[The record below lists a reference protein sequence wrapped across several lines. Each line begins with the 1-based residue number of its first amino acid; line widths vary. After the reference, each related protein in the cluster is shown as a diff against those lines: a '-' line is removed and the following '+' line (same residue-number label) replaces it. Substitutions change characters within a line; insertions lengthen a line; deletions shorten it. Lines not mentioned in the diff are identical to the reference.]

1 MGIGI
6 SKILRKSIVTPL
18 QEIESVA
25 EDLSKGR
32 LDIEVNYTGEDEIGS
47 LAKSLEWT
55 IRVLEAYIRDI
66 TQQLEYMASANEGTQ
81 VMEEM
86 VISMDDIN
94 NSSRNILE
102 IIKII
107 DNIANQTNL
116 LALNAAIE
124 SARAGEAG
132 KGFAV
137 VAAEIRELANR
148 STGIVKE
155 IESIIQMSLQDVQKG
170 QAIAQPPATA
180 LKTIVAAVGEELAA
194 QAENLKQLVEYFQ
207 LV

>member
-1 MGIGI
+1 
-6 SKILRKSIVTPL
+6 
-18 QEIESVA
+18 
-25 EDLSKGR
+25 
-32 LDIEVNYTGEDEIGS
+32 
-47 LAKSLEWT
+47 
-55 IRVLEAYIRDI
+55 
-66 TQQLEYMASANEGTQ
+66 
-81 VMEEM
+81 MEEM

-170 QAIAQPPATA
+170 QAIAQTTAKA

>member
-170 QAIAQPPATA
+170 QAIAQTTAKA

>member
-1 MGIGI
+1 
-6 SKILRKSIVTPL
+6 
-18 QEIESVA
+18 
-25 EDLSKGR
+25 
-32 LDIEVNYTGEDEIGS
+32 
-47 LAKSLEWT
+47 
-55 IRVLEAYIRDI
+55 
-66 TQQLEYMASANEGTQ
+66 MASANEGTQ

-170 QAIAQPPATA
+170 QAIAQTTAKA